1 MNHMVITM
9 ALVLQLLTAPK
20 GNTDKG
26 SGFEIEEPQRD
37 VSSALGAF
45 LGFQKAVR
53 HPGNPES
60 GSWGLRVSQTA

>member
-9 ALVLQLLTAPK
+9 ALVLQLLTAGRIIQIK
-20 GNTDKG
+20 VAL
-26 SGFEIEEPQRD
+26 EIEGPQRD

-60 GSWGLRVSQTA
+60 GSWGLWVSQTA